1 MKFLAAALL
10 LPLLVALQ
18 QVSFAEAAGNE
29 IEAPLN
35 RNKLALLPKECGV
48 SKLGKSSKSTKSLP
62 FEYPWMALV
71 RYNQTRRPATCLG
84 TLINRR
90 YVLSVIGCM
99 KKTKRD
105 PDYVRLGEQ
114 AEATQED
121 CNVLQNPK
129 TGYEVKDCAGPVLD
143 IAIESIVSHPDFDE
157 PMYTNDLALVR
168 MVREVEYN
176 DYIRPVCLPTTPE
189 LLTNIP
195 RFMVMPA
202 WELDMNA
209 PNHYVGDLQKYFVEN
224 TDLDTCQRRFEQ
236 VGFAPDFEDDRFCA
250 QQLGPNYV
258 CSRVAG
264 APIGTEVDIDG
275 TPRFVEFA
283 MAKFSPLNCTLRETV
298 PMIAMRITKYM
309 KWITDNLEA

>member
-1 MKFLAAALL
+1 MKCYLAVV
-10 LPLLVALQ
+10 LPVFLLVALR
-18 QVSFAEAAGNE
+18 VGSAVAAGNE
-29 IEAPLN
+29 IESPLN
-35 RNKLALLPKECGV
+35 PSKLALLPKECGI
-48 SKLGKSSKSTKSLP
+48 SKLGNAGNSTRSLA

-90 YVLSVIGCM
+90 YVLSVTGCM
-99 KKTKRD
+99 RKTKRD

-114 AEATQED
+114 AETTPED
-121 CNVLQNPK
+121 CNISNDLK
-129 TGYEVKDCAGPVLD
+129 TGAETKDCAGPVLD
-143 IAIESIVSHPDFDE
+143 IKIESIVSHPDFDQ

-168 MVREVEYN
+168 MVREVDYN
-176 DYIRPVCLPTTPE
+176 EYIRPVCLPTTVE
-189 LLTNIP
+189 LRANIP

-202 WELDMNA
+202 WELDMGA
-209 PNHYVGDLQKYFVEN
+209 PNHYVGDLQKYYVEN
-224 TDLDTCQRRFEQ
+224 TDLDTCQRRFEN

-264 APIGTEVDIDG
+264 APIGTEVDIGG
-275 TPRFVEFA
+275 TQRWVQFA
-283 MAKFSPLNCTLRETV
+283 MAKFSPLNCTLRESV
-298 PMIAMRITKYM
+298 PMISMRITKYM